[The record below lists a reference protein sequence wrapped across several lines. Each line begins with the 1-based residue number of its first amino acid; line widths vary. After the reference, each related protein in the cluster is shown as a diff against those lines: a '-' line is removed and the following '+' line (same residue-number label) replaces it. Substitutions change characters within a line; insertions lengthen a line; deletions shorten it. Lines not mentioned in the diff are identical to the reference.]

1 METNSTSQY
10 VALRVWGYVYSIG
23 LTLVCLIAFIFTCT
37 IKMPIIEEGYTI
49 GTKTMFN
56 PVSLIYL
63 FSCIPLIAFGSLFLV
78 VARIGENV
86 QAMKDAKGGELPEEI
101 SDNDT
106 TEIDTKKKENR
117 SILYALIGATIIL
130 AVAFAIAFG
139 ASK

>member
-10 VALRVWGYVYSIG
+10 VALRVCGYVFSIG
-23 LTLVCLIAFIFTCT
+23 LTLVCLIAFLCTCT

-63 FSCIPLIAFGSLFLV
+63 FSCIPSVAFGCLFSA
-78 VARIGENV
+78 VARIGDNV

-101 SDNDT
+101 SDNDN
-106 TEIDTKKKENR
+106 TEVDTKKRENR
-117 SILYALIGATIIL
+117 SILYALVGATIIL
-130 AVAFAIAFG
+130 AVAFALAFG